1 MEAMIALIVLLW
13 GVCYW
18 VQTFFGFGTA
28 YRYAKRGGDNGIVLF
43 GWLCVF
49 SFSAIVPGLGIYF
62 WYKTRKEEQ
71 ETKKKKE
78 SDAAMQAQ
86 IIYVTQAAPQE
97 AASAIN
103 AETLPVSAPVEP
115 EGPSRPKLV
124 CPECG
129 HDLPSDSK
137 FCEYCGAPLGEH
149 STSDAEA

>member
-78 SDAAMQAQ
+78 SDAVTQPQ
-86 IIYVTQAAPQE
+86 IIYIAQAALKQ
-97 AASAIN
+97 AASVG
-103 AETLPVSAPVEP
+103 ETVASPVAVSVEP
-115 EGPSRPKLV
+115 KDLGEAKLV
-124 CPECG
+124 CPICG
-129 HDLPSDSK
+129 HDLPADSK
-137 FCEYCGAPLGEH
+137 FCEYCGASLSEGNP
-149 STSDAEA
+149 SDAEA